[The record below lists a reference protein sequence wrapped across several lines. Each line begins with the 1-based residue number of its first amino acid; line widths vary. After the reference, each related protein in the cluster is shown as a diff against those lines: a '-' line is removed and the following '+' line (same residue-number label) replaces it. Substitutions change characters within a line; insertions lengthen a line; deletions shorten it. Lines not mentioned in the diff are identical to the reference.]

1 VTPHPVPWLAAVTRR
16 FAYLAAAVLLALLGV
31 LTTALPAS
39 AHATIV
45 STNPADGAVL
55 TRAPARVSVTFD
67 EAVGVST
74 DSLRVFTPDGQ
85 RADTGVTAHGRQ
97 PQEITVALLP
107 GLGHGT
113 YTVGWHVISADS
125 HPVQGAF
132 TFSIGAP
139 SSTAVNPAELGPP
152 ASRLVSVAFGV
163 VRWLGFSCFALLI
176 GAVAFVIC
184 CWPAGTSQPPALR
197 LTMGAWGGLAG
208 STLAAVLLQ
217 GIYGAGQGIGHVFWP
232 DVLHATLHSRYG
244 HALGVRLL
252 LVVAALVM
260 FAITLGGPPLAS
272 RRARA
277 SAIVAWGILTAA
289 LAGTWAVADHAGT
302 GIQVPLAM
310 PSDIIHLSAMA
321 IWLGGLG
328 MLATIVLRRPRPAG
342 PRPARGAA
350 KRRGQGATAEAAQAV
365 SRFSPIALGCVA
377 AIVATGTYQAWRG
390 VGTWG
395 ALTGTIYGR
404 LLLMKIAGMCILIAL
419 GYLARRR
426 IAEGLRAPTA
436 TTHVFAAVAAPAIHV
451 KATAGVRAG
460 HVKPSTGAR
469 PRGGAGNGTWPRGG
483 AGNGARPRGGAGNG
497 ARPESDLAAVTLA
510 RLRWSVTAEAVIAAA
525 VLAVTA
531 VLVNTPTAR
540 ETSTPSDRAAVAFDT
555 GGPGGRGSI
564 GLTVTPARLGPNQV
578 RLSITGSTGRPYR
591 PQQIQAVLSLPARHL
606 GPLSVPLVADGTGR
620 YLGGPVGITMT
631 GQWQLR
637 ITIRSDAFD
646 EATVA
651 VPVSVH

>member
-1 VTPHPVPWLAAVTRR
+1 VTPVAAVARR
-16 FAYLAAAVLLALLGV
+16 SAYLAAAVLLAVLGV
-31 LTTALPAS
+31 LTSAVPAS
-39 AHATIV
+39 AHATLV
-45 STNPADGAVL
+45 SSDPADGAVL
-55 TRAPARVSVTFD
+55 ARAPARVGVTFD
-67 EAVGVST
+67 ESVGVST

-85 RADTGVTAHGRQ
+85 RADTGVTAHGSQ

-107 GLGHGT
+107 GLGRGT

-132 TFSIGAP
+132 TFSVGAP
-139 SSTAVNPAELGPP
+139 SSTSVNPAALGPP
-152 ASRLVSVAFGV
+152 ASRLVSVAFGL

-184 CWPAGTSQPPALR
+184 CWPAGATRPPALR
-197 LTMGAWGGLAG
+197 LTMGAWGGLAV

-244 HALGVRLL
+244 LALGARLL
-252 LVVAALVM
+252 LVVAALVT
-260 FAITLGGPPLAS
+260 FAITLGGPPAS
-272 RRARA
+272 RRGRA
-277 SAIVAWGILTAA
+277 TAIVAWGVLTAA

-302 GIQVPLAM
+302 GIQVPLAV

-328 MLATIVLRRPRPAG
+328 MLATIVLRRPRPPG
-342 PRPARGAA
+342 PGSARGAA
-350 KRRGQGATAEAAQAV
+350 SRRGQGATAEAAQAV

-377 AIVATGTYQAWRG
+377 AIVVTGTYQAWRG

-395 ALTGTIYGR
+395 ALTGTTYGH
-404 LLLMKIAGMCILIAL
+404 LLLMKIAGMCTLIAL
-419 GYLARRR
+419 GYLARRH
-426 IAEGLRAPTA
+426 IAEGLRAP
-436 TTHVFAAVAAPAIHV
+436 AAAMDVSAAAPPIQV
-451 KATAGVRAG
+451 KAAAGVRAAQVKAGPGVRPGSGSAGSGSAGKGSAG
-460 HVKPSTGAR
+460 HGSAGHGAQ
-469 PRGGAGNGTWPRGG
+469 PD
-483 AGNGARPRGGAGNG
+483 
-497 ARPESDLAAVTLA
+497 SDRAAVTLA
-510 RLRWSVTAEAVIAAA
+510 RLRWSVTAEAVTAAA
-525 VLAVTA
+525 ILAVTS

-540 ETSTPSDRAAVAFDT
+540 ETFTQPDRVAVAFDT
-555 GGPGGRGSI
+555 GGPGGRGRI
-564 GLTVTPARLGPNQV
+564 GVTVTPARLGPNQV
-578 RLSITGSTGRPYR
+578 RVSVTGSAGTPYR
-591 PQQIQAVLSLPARHL
+591 PQQIQAALSLPARHL
-606 GPLSVPLVADGTGR
+606 GPLSVTLAPDGPGR
-620 YLGGPVGITMT
+620 YLGGPVGIIMT